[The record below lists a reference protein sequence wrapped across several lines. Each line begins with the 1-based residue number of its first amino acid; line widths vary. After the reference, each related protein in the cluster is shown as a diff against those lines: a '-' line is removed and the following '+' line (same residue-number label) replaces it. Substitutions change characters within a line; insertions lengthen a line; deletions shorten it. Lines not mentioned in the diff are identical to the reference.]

1 MNITETV
8 AAIST
13 PHGTG
18 GISVIRVS
26 GEDAVNIASRVFAPA
41 SGKSLLDSEHA
52 RAQYGKIYSRG
63 KVIDDGIAVVFYAPR
78 SYTGEN
84 VVEISCHGGILL
96 TNRVLEALFSAGA
109 APAPAGEFTR
119 RAFLSGKLTLS
130 EAEAVGDRL
139 YARTDAQISL
149 ASPEAAGRVSR
160 AVSNIAER
168 IMSLISSLSAVIDY
182 PDEELTETGR
192 GDVAA
197 ECEKIGA
204 SLTSLLATYD
214 TGRAVTL
221 GVDAAIVGRP
231 NAGKSTLFNLFA
243 GCERAIVTNIAGTTR
258 DVITE
263 DVSVDGVM
271 LHISDTAGVRG
282 TDDEIEALG
291 VRRAR
296 AAAANARLVIL
307 VIDAADTSADVNTS
321 ADVFAD
327 VSVPLEIIDELDGMG
342 GDRTTL
348 AVINKTDAAEPCRVE
363 NIKKTLEFRGISSV
377 EASLLRG
384 EGFEEIKRFIKER
397 FTDGRL
403 SLSEDAIIS
412 NARISAEI
420 SSAADGVISA
430 GRASAAGMP
439 ADIVITE
446 LEGAYGALMRADGR
460 EVTSAVVDEI
470 FSKFCVGK

>member
-1 MNITETV
+1 MDINETV

-26 GEDAVNIASRVFAPA
+26 GEDAVNIASRVFVPA
-41 SGKSLLDSEHA
+41 SGKSLLASEHA
-52 RAQYGKIYSRG
+52 RARYGKIYSRE

-109 APAPAGEFTR
+109 VPAPAGEFTR

-139 YARTDAQISL
+139 YARTDAQLSL

-160 AVSNIAER
+160 AVSGIAER
-168 IMSLISSLSAVIDY
+168 ILSLISSLSAVIDY

-192 GDVAA
+192 EDVSA
-197 ECEKIGA
+197 ECEKIGS

-221 GVDAAIVGRP
+221 GIDAAIVGRP

-296 AAAANARLVIL
+296 AAAAGAELVII
-307 VIDAADTSADVNTS
+307 VIDAADTSTDLST
-321 ADVFAD
+321 DITAD
-327 VSVPLEIIDELDGMG
+327 VSVLLDELDVAG
-342 GDRTTL
+342 GDRTPL
-348 AVINKTDAAEPCRVE
+348 AVINKTDEAAPSRVE
-363 NIKKTLEFRGISSV
+363 NIKNALDLRGISSV

-384 EGFEEIKRFIKER
+384 EGFDEIKRFIKER
-397 FTDGRL
+397 FTDGEL

-420 SSAADGVISA
+420 SAAADGVISA
-430 GRASAAGMP
+430 GRASSSGMP

-460 EVTSAVVDEI
+460 EVTTAVVDEI
-470 FSKFCVGK
+470 FGKFCVGK

>member
-1 MNITETV
+1 MNINETV

-26 GEDAVNIASRVFAPA
+26 GEDAVNIASRVFVPA
-41 SGKSLLDSEHA
+41 SGKPLLASEHA
-52 RAQYGKIYSRG
+52 RAGYGKIYSRG

-139 YARTDAQISL
+139 YARTDAQLSL

-160 AVSNIAER
+160 AVSGIAER
-168 IMSLISSLSAVIDY
+168 IMALISSLSAVIDY

-192 GDVAA
+192 GDVSA

-221 GVDAAIVGRP
+221 GIDAAIVGRP

-296 AAAANARLVIL
+296 AAAANARLVII
-307 VIDAADTSADVNTS
+307 VIDAADTSADI
-321 ADVFAD
+321 
-327 VSVPLEIIDELDGMG
+327 SVLLDELDWEG
-342 GDRTTL
+342 GDRTPL

-363 NIKKTLEFRGISSV
+363 NIKKALDRRGISSV
-377 EASLLRG
+377 EASLLSG
-384 EGFEEIKRFIKER
+384 EGFEKIKRFIKER
-397 FTDGRL
+397 FTDGEL

-439 ADIVITE
+439 ADIVVTE

-460 EVTSAVVDEI
+460 EVTTAVVDEI
-470 FSKFCVGK
+470 FGKFCVGK

>member
-1 MNITETV
+1 MNINETV

-18 GISVIRVS
+18 GISVIRIS
-26 GEDAVNIASRVFAPA
+26 GEDAVKIASRVFFPA
-41 SGKSLLDSEHA
+41 SGGSLLTSEHA
-52 RAQYGKIYSRG
+52 RARYGKIYSRG
-63 KVIDDGIAVVFYAPR
+63 DVIDDGIAVVFYAPR
-78 SYTGEN
+78 SFTGEN
-84 VVEISCHGGILL
+84 IVEISCHGGILL
-96 TNRVLEALFSAGA
+96 TNRVLEAIFSAGA

-139 YARTDAQISL
+139 YARTDAQLSL

-160 AVSNIAER
+160 AVSDIAER
-168 IMSLISSLSAVIDY
+168 ILSLISSLSAVIDY

-192 GDVAA
+192 EDVSA
-197 ECEKIGA
+197 ECGKIGS
-204 SLTSLLATYD
+204 SLKSLLATYD

-221 GVDAAIVGRP
+221 GIDAAIVGRP

-263 DVSVDGVM
+263 DVSVHGVM

-291 VRRAR
+291 VRRAC
-296 AAAANARLVIL
+296 AAAASAGLLII
-307 VIDAADTSADVNTS
+307 VIDAADENTS
-321 ADVFAD
+321 ADA
-327 VSVPLEIIDELDGMG
+327 SLGIIDELDCAG
-342 GDRTTL
+342 GDRTLL
-348 AVINKTDAAEPCRVE
+348 AVINKTDAAETSRVE
-363 NIKKTLEFRGISSV
+363 NIKKALDRRGITSV
-377 EASLLRG
+377 EATLING
-384 EGFEEIKRFIKER
+384 EGFDEIKRFIKER
-397 FTDGRL
+397 FTDGEL

-420 SSAADGVISA
+420 SSAADGVSSA

-446 LEGAYGALMRADGR
+446 LEGAYGALMCADGR

-470 FSKFCVGK
+470 FGKFCVGK

>member
-1 MNITETV
+1 MDINETV

-26 GEDAVNIASRVFAPA
+26 GEDAVNIASRVFVPA
-41 SGKSLLDSEHA
+41 SGKPLLASEHA
-52 RAQYGKIYSRG
+52 RARYGKIYSRG

-96 TNRVLEALFSAGA
+96 TNRVLEAIFSAGA
-109 APAPAGEFTR
+109 VPAPAGEFTR

-139 YARTDAQISL
+139 YARTDAQLSL

-160 AVSNIAER
+160 AVSDIAER

-192 GDVAA
+192 GDVSA
-197 ECEKIGA
+197 ECEKIGS

-221 GVDAAIVGRP
+221 GIDAAIVGRP

-296 AAAANARLVIL
+296 AAAAGAELVII
-307 VIDAADTSADVNTS
+307 VIDAADENTP
-321 ADVFAD
+321 AD
-327 VSVPLEIIDELDGMG
+327 VSADLSTDVSALLDELDVAG
-342 GDRTTL
+342 GDRTSL
-348 AVINKTDAAEPCRVE
+348 AVINKTDEASPYRVE
-363 NIKKTLEFRGISSV
+363 KIKKALDLRGISSV

-384 EGFEEIKRFIKER
+384 EGFDEIKRFIKER
-397 FTDGRL
+397 FTDGEL

-420 SSAADGVISA
+420 SAAADGVISA
-430 GRASAAGMP
+430 GRASSSGMP

-446 LEGAYGALMRADGR
+446 LESAYGALMRADGR
-460 EVTSAVVDEI
+460 EVTTAVVDEI
-470 FSKFCVGK
+470 FGKFCVGK

>member
-1 MNITETV
+1 MDINETV

-26 GEDAVNIASRVFAPA
+26 GEDAVNIASRVFVPA
-41 SGKSLLDSEHA
+41 SGKPLLASEHA
-52 RAQYGKIYSRG
+52 RAGYGKIYSRG

-139 YARTDAQISL
+139 YARTDAQLSL

-160 AVSNIAER
+160 AVSDIAER
-168 IMSLISSLSAVIDY
+168 IMALISSLSAVIDY

-192 GDVAA
+192 GDVSA

-221 GVDAAIVGRP
+221 GIDAAIVGRP

-296 AAAANARLVIL
+296 AAAANASLVII
-307 VIDAADTSADVNTS
+307 VIDAADTSADTSTDIS
-321 ADVFAD
+321 ADLSA
-327 VSVPLEIIDELDGMG
+327 LLDELDGEG
-342 GDRTTL
+342 GDRIPL
-348 AVINKTDAAEPCRVE
+348 AVINKTDAAEPSRVE
-363 NIKKTLEFRGISSV
+363 NIKKALDRRGISSV
-377 EASLLRG
+377 EASLLSG
-384 EGFEEIKRFIKER
+384 EGFEKIKRFIKER
-397 FTDGRL
+397 FTDGEL

-420 SSAADGVISA
+420 SAAADGVISA
-430 GRASAAGMP
+430 GRASSSGMP
-439 ADIVITE
+439 ADIVVTE

-460 EVTSAVVDEI
+460 EVTTAVVDEI
-470 FSKFCVGK
+470 FGKFCVGK

>member
-1 MNITETV
+1 MDINETV

-26 GEDAVNIASRVFAPA
+26 GEDAVNIASRVFVPA
-41 SGKSLLDSEHA
+41 SGKPLLASEHA
-52 RAQYGKIYSRG
+52 RAGYGKIYSRG

-139 YARTDAQISL
+139 YARTDAQLSL

-160 AVSNIAER
+160 AVSGIAER
-168 IMSLISSLSAVIDY
+168 ILSLISSLSAVIDY
-182 PDEELTETGR
+182 PDEELTDTGR
-192 GDVAA
+192 GDVSA
-197 ECEKIGA
+197 ECEKIGE

-221 GVDAAIVGRP
+221 GIDAAIVGRP
-231 NAGKSTLFNLFA
+231 NAGKSTLFNLFT

-296 AAAANARLVIL
+296 AAAANASLVII
-307 VIDAADTSADVNTS
+307 VIDAADKSADI
-321 ADVFAD
+321 
-327 VSVPLEIIDELDGMG
+327 SVLLDELDWEG
-342 GDRTTL
+342 GDRTPL

-363 NIKKTLEFRGISSV
+363 IIKKALDRRGISSV
-377 EASLLRG
+377 EASLLSG
-384 EGFEEIKRFIKER
+384 EGFEKIKCFIKER
-397 FTDGRL
+397 FTDGEL

-430 GRASAAGMP
+430 GRASSSGMP
-439 ADIVITE
+439 ADIVVTE

-460 EVTSAVVDEI
+460 EVTTAVVDEI
-470 FSKFCVGK
+470 FGKFCVGK

>member
-1 MNITETV
+1 MDINETV

-26 GEDAVNIASRVFAPA
+26 GEDAVNIASRVFVPA
-41 SGKSLLDSEHA
+41 SGKPLLASEHA
-52 RAQYGKIYSRG
+52 RARYGKIYSRG
-63 KVIDDGIAVVFYAPR
+63 KVIDDGIAVVFYAPH

-84 VVEISCHGGILL
+84 VVEISCHGGILV

-139 YARTDAQISL
+139 YARTDAQLSL

-160 AVSNIAER
+160 AVSGIAER

-192 GDVAA
+192 GDVSA

-221 GVDAAIVGRP
+221 GIDAAIVGRP

-296 AAAANARLVIL
+296 AAAANASLVII
-307 VIDAADTSADVNTS
+307 VIDAADTSADVS
-321 ADVFAD
+321 ADT
-327 VSVPLEIIDELDGMG
+327 SVLLDELDEES
-342 GDRTTL
+342 GDRIPL
-348 AVINKTDAAEPCRVE
+348 AVINKTDAAEPSRVE
-363 NIKKTLEFRGISSV
+363 NIKKALDLRGISSV

-384 EGFEEIKRFIKER
+384 EGFEKIKSFIKER
-397 FTDGRL
+397 FTDGEL

-430 GRASAAGMP
+430 GRASSSGMP
-439 ADIVITE
+439 ADIVVTE
-446 LEGAYGALMRADGR
+446 LEGADGARMRADGR
-460 EVTSAVVDEI
+460 EVTTAVVDEI
-470 FSKFCVGK
+470 FGKFCVGK